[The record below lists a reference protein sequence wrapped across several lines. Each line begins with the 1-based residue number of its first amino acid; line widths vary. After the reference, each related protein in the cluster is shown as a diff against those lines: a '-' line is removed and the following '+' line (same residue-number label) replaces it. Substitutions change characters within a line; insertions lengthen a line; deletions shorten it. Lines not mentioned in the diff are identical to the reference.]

1 MYGTDDPVPVPVPDP
16 GRDVVVDAPPCEIV
30 MVVGG
35 GEEYIDVGFVVVVLL
50 IVFDTLCK
58 AAAAVGSVS
67 FCAAF

>member
-1 MYGTDDPVPVPVPDP
+1 
-16 GRDVVVDAPPCEIV
+16 

-35 GEEYIDVGFVVVVLL
+35 GADTDEEYIDVGFVVVLL

-58 AAAAVGSVS
+58 AAAAAGSVS